1 MRLAPPLASGFL
13 LGVALFLPRDAHSQA
28 PASAGTWALT
38 NARIETVTKGTIE
51 KGTIVIRDGIIEAVG
66 ANVTPPGD
74 ARVVDLT
81 GRTVYPGFIDLTSS
95 MGLATPPQ
103 PQGGFG
109 GGGGGGGGGQNAG
122 APARNVGLDPGRVI
136 ANEVA
141 PAAADIRA
149 ARDAGITSALVAP
162 SRGAFRGLSALIPMR
177 DDSSARYI
185 VKAPVGMH
193 MGFQGV
199 AGRYPATLLGVI
211 AYERQHLYDA
221 QRHGLLM
228 DRYKAGQRGVARPS
242 YDADLDALVP
252 VVRGQLP
259 AFFAASNENEIRRA
273 IDIAKE
279 FDLKLT
285 IVGATEAF
293 RALDVV
299 KTARPLV
306 VSVDFPQA
314 VEVTGWAY
322 RGAQRRELNDSA
334 TRDAAVRK
342 IVEANAA
349 TLNRSGVKFA
359 LAPGA
364 LKPNDFIANVHKA
377 IAAGLPREVAVQ
389 ALTIRAA
396 EIAGVGDQLGSI
408 ETGKIANL
416 VVADGPPLGDNTR
429 IRTVFVDGVDYDVI
443 PAAAA
448 RNGQRAGGGGGSRG
462 GAGGGGGEM
471 AQVAGTWTMTVNAP
485 QGAMTATMTLTQ
497 TNDAIDGNMISEL
510 GTAAISEGRVSG
522 RNVTWSAS
530 FQMNGERTTVNFE
543 AEVDGN
549 RMTGRLRAGEMGT
562 MTFTAEKK
570 P

>member
-13 LGVALFLPRDAHSQA
+13 LGVALVAPRVAQSQGQ
-28 PASAGTWALT
+28 ASGGTWALT
-38 NARIETVTKGTIE
+38 NVRIETVTKGTIE
-51 KGTIVIRDGIIEAVG
+51 KGTIVIRNGLIEAVG
-66 ANVTPPGD
+66 PNVTPPGD

-95 MGLATPPQ
+95 MGLPTPPQ
-103 PQGGFG
+103 PQGFG
-109 GGGGGGGGGQNAG
+109 GGGGGGGGGQNA
-122 APARNVGLDPGRVI
+122 AAQTRNVGLEPGRAI
-136 ANEVA
+136 ATEVA

-149 ARDAGITSALVAP
+149 ARDVGVTTALVAP

-177 DDSSARYI
+177 DDSSTQYV
-185 VKAPVGMH
+185 VKAPVAMH

-199 AGRYPATLLGVI
+199 AGRYPGTLLGVI
-211 AYERQHLYDA
+211 AYERQQLYDA

-228 DRYKAGQRGVARPS
+228 DRYKTGQRGVPRPS
-242 YDADLDALVP
+242 YDANLDALVP

-273 IDIAKE
+273 VDIGKE
-279 FDLKLT
+279 FDLKVT

-293 RALDVV
+293 RAVDVL
-299 KTARPLV
+299 KGARPLV

-349 TLNRSGVKFA
+349 ALHKAGLKFA

-364 LKPNDFIANVHKA
+364 LRPNDFIANVRKA
-377 IAAGLPREVAVQ
+377 IAAGLPREVAVE

-396 EIAGVGDQLGSI
+396 EVAGVADQLGSI
-408 ETGKIANL
+408 EPGKIADL
-416 VVADGPPLGDNTR
+416 VVSDGPPLAENAR
-429 IRTVFVDGVDYDVI
+429 IRTVFVDGIDHDVI
-443 PAAAA
+443 PASPAT
-448 RNGQRAGGGGGSRG
+448 RGQRAGGGGP
-462 GAGGGGGEM
+462 AGRGGGEA
-471 AQVAGTWTMTVNAP
+471 AQVAGTWTLTVASPN
-485 QGAMTATMTLTQ
+485 GAMTSTMTLTQ
-497 TNDAIDGNMISEL
+497 TGEALDGTMMSEF
-510 GTAAISEGRVSG
+510 GSSAISDGRVNG
-522 RNVTWSAS
+522 RSVMWQAS
-530 FQMNGERTTVNFE
+530 FQLGGERTTVNFD

-549 RMTGRLRAGEMGT
+549 RMTGRARAGEMAP
-562 MTFTAEKK
+562 MTFTAEKR

>member
-1 MRLAPPLASGFL
+1 MRLGPPLASGFL
-13 LGVALFLPRDAHSQA
+13 LGVALILPRDAHSQA
-28 PASAGTWALT
+28 PARAGTWALT
-38 NARIETVTKGTIE
+38 NARIETVTKGRIE
-51 KGTIVIRDGIIEAVG
+51 KGTIVIRDGIIVAVG
-66 ANVTPPGD
+66 ANVTPPSD
-74 ARVVDLT
+74 ARVVDLG

-95 MGLATPPQ
+95 MGLPTPPQ
-103 PQGGFG
+103 PPSG
-109 GGGGGGGGGQNAG
+109 GGGGGAGQNAS
-122 APARNVGLDPGRVI
+122 APARYVGLEPGRVI

-149 ARDAGITSALVAP
+149 SRDAGITSALVAP
-162 SRGAFRGLSALIPMR
+162 SRGTFRGLSALIPMR
-177 DDSSARYI
+177 DDSSAQYV

-211 AYERQHLYDA
+211 AYERQELYDA

-228 DRYKAGQRGVARPS
+228 DRYRAGERGVPRPA
-242 YDADLDALVP
+242 YDANLDALVP

-259 AFFAASNENEIRRA
+259 AFFGASNENEIRRA
-273 IDIAKE
+273 VDIAKE

-293 RALDVV
+293 RALDAV
-299 KTARPLV
+299 KSARPLV
-306 VSVDFPQA
+306 VSVEFPQP

-349 TLNRSGVKFA
+349 TLHRAGVKFA

-377 IAAGLPREVAVQ
+377 IAAGLPREVAVE

-408 ETGKIANL
+408 EPGKIADL
-416 VVADGPPLGDNTR
+416 IVADGPPLGDSTR
-429 IRTVFVDGVDYDVI
+429 IHTVFVDGIDYDVI
-443 PAAAA
+443 PSAAG
-448 RNGQRAGGGGGSRG
+448 RNGQRVAGGGGR
-462 GAGGGGGEM
+462 GGEM
-471 AQVAGTWTMTVNAP
+471 AQVAGTWIMTVNGP
-485 QGAMTATMTLTQ
+485 QGAMTSTMTLTQ
-497 TNDAIDGNMISEL
+497 TADAIDGNMISEF
-510 GTAAISEGRVSG
+510 GTAAIAEGRVNG
-522 RNVTWSAS
+522 RTATWSAS
-530 FQMNGERTTVNFE
+530 FQMGGERTTVNFE

-549 RMTGRLRAGEMGT
+549 RMTGRLRAGETGA

>member
-1 MRLAPPLASGFL
+1 MRLAPPLASGLL
-13 LGVALFLPRDAHSQA
+13 LGVALVAPRAAHAQG
-28 PASAGTWALT
+28 GTWALT
-38 NARIETVTKGTIE
+38 NVRIETVTKGTIE
-51 KGTIVIRDGIIEAVG
+51 KGTIVIRNGIIEAVG

-95 MGLATPPQ
+95 MGLPTPPPQ
-103 PQGGFG
+103 QGGFG

-122 APARNVGLDPGRVI
+122 AQARNVGLEPGRVI
-136 ANEVA
+136 ANEVTP
-141 PAAADIRA
+141 PAADVRA
-149 ARDAGITSALVAP
+149 ARDAGITTALVAP

-177 DDSSARYI
+177 DDSSAQYV

-211 AYERQHLYDA
+211 AYERQQLYDA

-242 YDADLDALVP
+242 YDANLDALVP

-285 IVGATEAF
+285 IVGATEGF
-293 RALDVV
+293 RTVDAL
-299 KTARPLV
+299 KTARPVV

-334 TRDAAVRK
+334 TRDAAVKK

-349 TLNRSGVKFA
+349 TLNRAGVKFA

-364 LKPNDFIANVHKA
+364 LRPNDFIANVRKA
-377 IAAGLPREVAVQ
+377 IAAGLPREVAVE

-408 ETGKIANL
+408 EQGKIADL
-416 VVADGPPLGDNTR
+416 VVSDGPPLAENAR
-429 IRTVFVDGVDYDVI
+429 LRTVFVDGIDYDVV
-443 PAAAA
+443 PATPA
-448 RNGQRAGGGGGSRG
+448 RNGQRATGGR
-462 GAGGGGGEM
+462 AGGGEM
-471 AQVAGTWTMTVNAP
+471 AQVAGTWTMSVNGP
-485 QGAMTATMTLTQ
+485 QGAMTSTMTLTQ
-497 TNDAIDGNMISEL
+497 TADAIDGTIISEF
-510 GTAAISEGRVSG
+510 GTSAISEGRVNG
-522 RNVTWSAS
+522 RNVSWSAS
-530 FQMNGERTTVNFE
+530 FQLGNERTTVNFE

-549 RMTGRLRAGEMGT
+549 RMTGRVRAGEMGT
-562 MTFTAEKK
+562 MTFTAERR

>member
-13 LGVALFLPRDAHSQA
+13 LCVALVAPRAAQPQA
-28 PASAGTWALT
+28 PAPGGAWALT

-74 ARVVDLT
+74 ARVVDLA

-95 MGLATPPQ
+95 MGLPTPPPQ
-103 PQGGFG
+103 QGGFG
-109 GGGGGGGGGQNAG
+109 GGGGGGGGGANAG
-122 APARNVGLDPGRVI
+122 APARYIGLEPGRVI

-141 PAAADIRA
+141 PQAADIRA
-149 ARDAGITSALVAP
+149 SRDAGITASLVAP

-177 DDSSARYI
+177 DDSSAHYV
-185 VKAPVGMH
+185 VKAPVAMH

-199 AGRYPATLLGVI
+199 AGRYPGTLLGVI
-211 AYERQHLYDA
+211 AYERQQLYDA
-221 QRHGLLM
+221 QRHGQLM
-228 DRYKAGQRGVARPS
+228 DRYKAGQRGVPRPS
-242 YDADLDALVP
+242 YDANLDALVP

-259 AFFAASNENEIRRA
+259 AFFAANNENEIRRA

-285 IVGATEAF
+285 VVGATEAF
-293 RALDVV
+293 RALDAV
-299 KTARPLV
+299 KGARPLV
-306 VSVDFPQA
+306 VSLDFPQA

-334 TRDAAVRK
+334 TRDASVRK

-349 TLNRSGVKFA
+349 TLHKGGVRFA

-364 LKPNDFIANVHKA
+364 LKPNDFMANVHKA
-377 IAAGLPREVAVQ
+377 IAAGLPREVAVE

-396 EIAGVGDQLGSI
+396 EIAGVADQLGSI
-408 ETGKIANL
+408 ETGKIADL
-416 VVADGPPLGDNTR
+416 VIADGPPLGDNTR
-429 IRTVFVDGVDYDVI
+429 IRTVFVDGIDYDVV
-443 PAAAA
+443 PAPGAG
-448 RNGQRAGGGGGSRG
+448 RTGQRAAGGGR
-462 GAGGGGGEM
+462 GAGGEV
-471 AQVAGTWTMTVNAP
+471 AQVAGTWTMTVNGP
-485 QGAMTATMTLTQ
+485 QGATTSTMTITQ
-497 TNDAIDGNMISEL
+497 TGDAIDGTIISEF
-510 GTAAISEGRVSG
+510 GNAAISDGRVTG
-522 RNVTWSAS
+522 RTASWTAS
-530 FQMNGERTTVNFE
+530 FQVGGERTTVNFE

-549 RMTGRLRAGEMGT
+549 RMTGRLRGSEMGT